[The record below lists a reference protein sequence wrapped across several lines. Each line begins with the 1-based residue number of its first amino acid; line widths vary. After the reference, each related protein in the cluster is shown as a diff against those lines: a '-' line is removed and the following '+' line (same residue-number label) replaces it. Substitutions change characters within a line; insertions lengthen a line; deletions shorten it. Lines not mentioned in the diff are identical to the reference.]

1 MVWCTLVQIKSRL
14 EWWDKVWKE
23 GIVHG
28 SKARRPPPKL
38 GIQVMS
44 QLTASLPPTN
54 PANVAYLSPSYT
66 YIYIYI
72 YIYIYVHDA

>member
-1 MVWCTLVQIKSRL
+1 MERRDRTWIKSQ
-14 EWWDKVWKE
+14 
-23 GIVHG
+23 
-28 SKARRPPPKL
+28 AATAKL

-72 YIYIYVHDA
+72 YIYVHDA